1 MERYVVIGL
10 GAFGG
15 PVARRLAERG
25 QDVLAIDKNGRL
37 VEEVKDHVAR
47 AVVADA
53 TDRDT
58 LEALGVADF
67 TTGVVAIGEH
77 REANILVSALLREL
91 GLPRIVARATS
102 PLHARILTAVG
113 VHKVI
118 SPEEDYGAQLADT
131 LVSSVTL
138 ERFPLAEG
146 ILVAELPVHPNM
158 VGRTLR
164 DLSLRERFGVNVVAL
179 RAKRRT
185 VDDEGQIQEKTEVT
199 SFPEPDLALSEGTVL
214 VVIGPEG
221 AIDAL
226 TEAFGR

>member
-37 VEEVKDHVAR
+37 VEEVKDIVSR

-58 LEALGVADF
+58 LEALGVAEF

-118 SPEEDYGAQLADT
+118 SPEVDYGVQLADN

-146 ILVAELPVHPNM
+146 ILVAELPTHPNM

-164 DLSLRERFGVNVVAL
+164 DLNLRERFGVNVVAL

-185 VDDEGQIQEKTEVT
+185 VDDEGQIQETTEVT
-199 SFPEPDLALSEGTVL
+199 SFPEPDQALSEGTVL
-214 VVIGPEG
+214 VVIGSED

-226 TEAFGR
+226 TGAFGR

>member
-37 VEEVKDHVAR
+37 IEEVKDSVSR

-58 LEALGVADF
+58 LEALGVAEF

-102 PLHARILTAVG
+102 QLHARILTAIG

-118 SPEEDYGAQLADT
+118 SPEEDYGVQLADT
-131 LVSSVTL
+131 LVSAVTL

-146 ILVAELPVHPNM
+146 IMVAELPMHPNM

-199 SFPEPDLALSEGTVL
+199 SFPEPDQSLAEGTVL
-214 VVIGPEG
+214 VVIGPEE

>member
-25 QDVLAIDKNGRL
+25 QDVLAIDRNGRF
-37 VEEVKDHVAR
+37 VDEIKDHVAR

-58 LEALGVADF
+58 LEALGVTEF

-91 GLPRIVARATS
+91 GIPRIVARATS

-113 VHKVI
+113 VHKVV
-118 SPEEDYGAQLADT
+118 SPEEDYGVQLADN
-131 LVSSVTL
+131 LVSTFAL

-146 ILVAELPVHPNM
+146 ILVAEVASHPNM
-158 VGRTLR
+158 RGKTLR
-164 DLSLRERFGVNVVAL
+164 ELNLRERFGVNVVAIQH
-179 RAKRRT
+179 KRQS
-185 VDDEGQIQEKTEVT
+185 VDDEGHIHEVVDVA
-199 SFPEPDLALSEGTVL
+199 SFPEPDQGMEEGDVL
-214 VVIGPEG
+214 VVIGSEE
-221 AIDAL
+221 ALDAL
-226 TEAFGR
+226 GREFGQ

>member
-1 MERYVVIGL
+1 MERFVVIGL

-15 PVARRLAERG
+15 PVAKRLAERG
-25 QDVLAIDKNGRL
+25 QDVLGIDRNGRL
-37 VEEVKDHVAR
+37 VEEAKEYVSR

-58 LEALGVADF
+58 LEALGVAEF
-67 TTGVVAIGEH
+67 TTAVVAIGEH

-91 GLPRIVARATS
+91 GIPRIVSRATS
-102 PLHARILTAVG
+102 PLHARILAAVG

-118 SPEEDYGAQLADT
+118 SPEEDYGIQLADN

-146 ILVAELPVHPNM
+146 VLVAELPTHPNM

-179 RAKRRT
+179 RSKRRT
-185 VDDEGQIQEKTEVT
+185 VDNEGEIHETTEVT
-199 SFPEPDLALSEGTVL
+199 SFPEPDQALSEGTIL
-214 VVIGPEG
+214 VVIGSEE

-226 TEAFGR
+226 TGALGR

>member
-1 MERYVVIGL
+1 MERYVVVGL

-25 QDVLAIDKNGRL
+25 QDVLAIDRNGRF
-37 VEEVKDHVAR
+37 VDEIKDAVSR

-58 LEALGVADF
+58 LEALGVAEF

-91 GLPRIVARATS
+91 GIPRIVARATS

-113 VHKVI
+113 VHQVV
-118 SPEEDYGAQLADT
+118 SPEQDYGVQLADN
-131 LVSSVTL
+131 LVSTFAL

-146 ILVAELPVHPNM
+146 ILVAEVPSHPNM
-158 VGRTLR
+158 HGKTLR
-164 DLSLRERFGVNVVAL
+164 ELNMRERFGVNVVAIQH
-179 RAKRRT
+179 RTQT
-185 VDDEGQIQEKTEVT
+185 VDDEGHVRDVVNVA
-199 SFPEPDLALSEGTVL
+199 SFPEPDQALSERDVL
-214 VVIGPEG
+214 VVIGSEE
-221 AIDAL
+221 AL
-226 TEAFGR
+226 NALGEAFSQ